1 MKKFVV
7 LDLLSVFCVA
17 IVTVYAMTGREIME
31 KSDALPEP
39 RTAISK
45 ATMVIYKGG
54 DTLTRTIEMMA
65 MKVGQNDK
73 VLAVVKEE
81 PGGDI
86 TKVLTHTN
94 KTGED
99 MQWVKM
105 PNGKVK
111 RISSGDRSGAF
122 VNSHIFY
129 EDLRSRNID
138 DYEYTLMGEETVE
151 GFPCYKVEAK
161 PKPGKSIY
169 DKAIFFIIK
178 SGEFQYFAVR
188 IDIFYEGYLYKRLIN
203 YNLKKVDGIITPY
216 KAVMYR
222 LDKKGDNLGRT
233 EVTITN
239 LQYNNPAINE
249 NMFNAGKL

>member
-1 MKKFVV
+1 MKKLLVIPLLLGIGVV
-7 LDLLSVFCVA
+7 SVFA
-17 IVTVYAMTGREIME
+17 LTGRDIME
-31 KSDALPEP
+31 KSDGLPDP
-39 RTAISK
+39 TTAISK

-65 MKVGQNDK
+65 MKVGKNEK

-94 KTGED
+94 KGAED
-99 MQWVKM
+99 MQWIKM

-111 RISSGDRSGAF
+111 RISSGDRSGTF

-138 DYEYTLMGEETVE
+138 DYEYSLLGEENIE
-151 GFPCYKVEAK
+151 GYACYKIEAK
-161 PKPGKSIY
+161 AKPGKSIY
-169 DKAIFFIIK
+169 DKAVFFIIK

-203 YNLKKVDGIITPY
+203 YNMKKVDGIITPY

-222 LDKKGDNLGRT
+222 LDKNGQNLGRT

-239 LQYNNPAINE
+239 LQYNNPAIHE
-249 NMFNAGKL
+249 GMFNMNKL

>member
-1 MKKFVV
+1 MKKFLVYSF
-7 LDLLSVFCVA
+7 LFLFSGA
-17 IVTVYAMTGREIME
+17 IVTVYALTGREIME

-65 MKVGQNDK
+65 MKVGKNEK

-81 PGGDI
+81 PSGDI

-99 MQWVKM
+99 LQWVKM

-138 DYEYTLMGEETVE
+138 DYDYTLLGEETVE
-151 GFPCYKVEAK
+151 GYPCYKIEAK

-169 DKAIFFIIK
+169 DKALFFIIK

-188 IDIFYEGYLYKRLIN
+188 IDIFYDGFLYKRLIN
-203 YNLKKVDGIITPY
+203 YDLKKVYGIITPY

-222 LDKKGDNLGRT
+222 LDKNGQNLGKT
-233 EVTITN
+233 EVSISN

-249 NMFNAGKL
+249 GMFNQGKL

>member
-1 MKKFVV
+1 MKSI
-7 LDLLSVFCVA
+7 LRASLLLIVCGA

-39 RTAISK
+39 KTAISK

-65 MKVGQNDK
+65 MKVGQNEK

-99 MQWVKM
+99 LQWVKM
-105 PNGKVK
+105 PNGKIK

-138 DYEYTLMGEETVE
+138 DYDYTLLGEETVE
-151 GFPCYKVEAK
+151 GYPCYKVEAK

-169 DKAIFFIIK
+169 DRAIFFIIK

-188 IDIFYEGYLYKRLIN
+188 ADIFYDGYLYKRLIN

-222 LDKKGDNLGRT
+222 LDKNGQNLGRT
-233 EVTITN
+233 EVSIEN

-249 NMFNAGKL
+249 GMFNQGKL

>member
-1 MKKFVV
+1 MKKFLVYSLLV
-7 LDLLSVFCVA
+7 LFCSA
-17 IVTVYAMTGREIME
+17 IVTAYALTGREIME

-39 RTAISK
+39 KTAISK
-45 ATMVIYKGG
+45 ASMVIYKGG
-54 DTLTRTIEMMA
+54 DTLQRTIELMA
-65 MKVGQNDK
+65 MKVGQNEK

-81 PGGDI
+81 PSGDI
-86 TKVLTHTN
+86 TKVLTHTHRG
-94 KTGED
+94 GED
-99 MQWVKM
+99 LQWVKM

-138 DYEYTLMGEETVE
+138 DYEYTLLGEETIE
-151 GFPCYKVEAK
+151 GYQCYKIEAK

-188 IDIFYEGYLYKRLIN
+188 IDIFYDGYLYKRLIN

-222 LDKKGDNLGRT
+222 VDKNGQNLGRT
-233 EVTITN
+233 EVFVTN
-239 LQYNNPAINE
+239 VQYNNPAIKE
-249 NMFNAGKL
+249 DMFNQGKL

>member
-1 MKKFVV
+1 MKRFLMVA
-7 LDLLSVFCVA
+7 LCIISGA

-31 KSDALPEP
+31 KSDALTEP
-39 RTAISK
+39 KTAISK

-94 KTGED
+94 KSGED

-138 DYEYTLMGEETVE
+138 DYEYTLLGEETVE
-151 GFPCYKVEAK
+151 GYACYKVEAK

-222 LDKKGDNLGRT
+222 LDKSGQNLGRT

-249 NMFNAGKL
+249 GMFNQGKL

>member
-1 MKKFVV
+1 MH
-7 LDLLSVFCVA
+7 LLLVGMCVA
-17 IVTVYAMTGREIME
+17 SAFALTGREIME
-31 KSDALPEP
+31 KSDALLEP
-39 RTAISK
+39 KTAISR

-99 MQWVKM
+99 LQWVKM
-105 PNGKVK
+105 ANGKVK
-111 RISSGDRSGAF
+111 RISSGDRSGTF

-138 DYEYTLMGEETVE
+138 DYDYSLLGEENVE
-151 GFPCYKVEAK
+151 GYACYKIEAK

-169 DKAIFFIIK
+169 DKAVFFIIK

-188 IDIFYEGYLYKRLIN
+188 IDIFYEGYLYKRLMN

-222 LDKKGDNLGRT
+222 LDRNGQNLGRT

-249 NMFNAGKL
+249 GMFNMNKL

>member
-1 MKKFVV
+1 MKKFAV
-7 LDLLSVFCVA
+7 LGLLSVFGVA

-105 PNGKVK
+105 SNGKVK

-178 SGEFQYFAVR
+178 TGEFQYFAIR

-222 LDKKGDNLGRT
+222 LDKKGANLGRT

-249 NMFNAGKL
+249 NMFNVGKL

>member
-1 MKKFVV
+1 MKRLFV
-7 LDLLSVFCVA
+7 LSLLLMFSLA
-17 IVTVYAMTGREIME
+17 IVTAYALTGREIME

-39 RTAISK
+39 KTALSK
-45 ATMVIYKGG
+45 ATMLIYKGG
-54 DTLTRTIEMMA
+54 DTLQRTIEMMA

-99 MQWVKM
+99 LQWVKM
-105 PNGKVK
+105 TNGKVK

-122 VNSHIFY
+122 VNSHLFY

-138 DYEYTLMGEETVE
+138 DYEYTLLGEETVE
-151 GFPCYKVEAK
+151 GYPCYKVEAK

-222 LDKKGDNLGRT
+222 LDKNGQNLGRT

-239 LQYNNPAINE
+239 IQYNNPAINE
-249 NMFNAGKL
+249 GMFNMNKL